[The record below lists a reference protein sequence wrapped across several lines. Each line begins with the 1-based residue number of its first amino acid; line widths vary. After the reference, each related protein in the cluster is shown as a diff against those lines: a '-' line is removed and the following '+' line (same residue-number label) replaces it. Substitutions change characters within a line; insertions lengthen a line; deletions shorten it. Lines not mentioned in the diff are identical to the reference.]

1 MKRNFVSNMI
11 KIYQNYEPLPG
22 YRVLEKIGSGGF
34 GEVWKCSVPGG
45 LLKAIKFVSGKLGE
59 KSDIR
64 AEQEWRAIDRIKIIR
79 HPFILTIERI
89 DIIENCVVIVMELA
103 DKNLW
108 DRYQECRQN
117 KLPGIPKNEALHYL
131 AESAEAL
138 DVINSQYQLQHLDIK
153 PQNLFLVHNHL
164 KIGDFGLVHDLT
176 IADQDFQGGITPIY
190 SAPELIE
197 GRPSRFSDQYSL
209 AIVYQEMTTG
219 RKPFESENLRK
230 LIKSHLNEE
239 PVHPSVL
246 PN

>member
-1 MKRNFVSNMI
+1 M
-11 KIYQNYEPLPG
+11 
-22 YRVLEKIGSGGF
+22 
-34 GEVWKCSVPGG
+34 
-45 LLKAIKFVSGKLGE
+45 
-59 KSDIR
+59 
-64 AEQEWRAIDRIKIIR
+64 
-79 HPFILTIERI
+79 ERI
-89 DIIENCVVIVMELA
+89 DIIENCLVIVMELA

-108 DRYQECRQN
+108 DQYQECKKN
-117 KLPGIPKNEALHYL
+117 NLPGIPKNEALHYL

-176 IADQDFQGGITPIY
+176 IADQEFQGGITPIY

-219 RKPFESENLRK
+219 KKPFESDSLRE
-230 LIKSHLNEE
+230 ISNF
-239 PVHPSVL
+239 
-246 PN
+246 